1 MRTRHWPR
9 RTSNCIKTR
18 LYAFAYLRDTKYW
31 IHRSWFPREG
41 WATRFITVLFNRP
54 QNRFPSVSNRRATSN
69 LSLRIPRIFVFLT
82 ARRIINFCPWSYHD
96 RVCDVKYY
104 CPLSLYEGIMVSG
117 MSYNLSNIAINNK
130 MREIE
135 MRLNSMIDFLIFLF
149 FVYTFFLF
157 YYFINVI
164 REGFLACKFQNVERC
179 FDFLKLSIIHFE
191 EKNNIIYILDLKYK
205 YLIR

>member
-1 MRTRHWPR
+1 
-9 RTSNCIKTR
+9 
-18 LYAFAYLRDTKYW
+18 
-31 IHRSWFPREG
+31 
-41 WATRFITVLFNRP
+41 
-54 QNRFPSVSNRRATSN
+54 
-69 LSLRIPRIFVFLT
+69 
-82 ARRIINFCPWSYHD
+82 
-96 RVCDVKYY
+96 
-104 CPLSLYEGIMVSG
+104 MVSG

-149 FVYTFFLF
+149 SVYMFFLF

-164 REGFLACKFQNVERC
+164 REGFLACKFQNVKRC

-205 YLIR
+205 YLTR